1 MDELPFMTSSALPGS
16 SHQNEVLDFTP
27 TRRHEQLREEY
38 CDAAR
43 KLVRAT
49 AAARD
54 AGLTFERSLWRQVA
68 GTGLFGLHLP
78 ESFGGR
84 GWSIADAAAAF
95 EGFAE
100 GCEDTGFLVSLV
112 SHMGLVTTVLH
123 VFGTE
128 AQQRRWLPGLIDGS
142 LIGCF
147 AITEKGS
154 GSDVRAMQL
163 AAHPDGCGGWRL
175 SGGKWCI
182 TNAPV
187 ADVAITF
194 ARLHGRAG
202 RPVSAFIA
210 DLHQPGITKSAPLD
224 LMGNRTTPVGELI
237 FSDFPAGAGTLLGAA
252 GRGLR
257 VLELAFIVERILTG
271 IGIAGCLETLI
282 SLCHERTRQRRAF
295 GKPIGDYQHVQAH
308 VVDMATGRELVR
320 SAAWRALHA
329 LVRREECSLLA
340 SVVKLTA
347 AEVFHKAATDA
358 LRIHGNHGY
367 RRGGTIERFCRDSAG
382 ILLAGGTSEI
392 HKTIIWRGLQRRRF
406 QNSKPS
412 PQ

>member
-1 MDELPFMTSSALPGS
+1 MTSSALPGS
-16 SHQNEVLDFTP
+16 NHQSEVLDFTR
-27 TRRHEQLREEY
+27 TRRQEQLREEY
-38 CDAAR
+38 CAAGR
-43 KLVRAT
+43 KLVRGT

-54 AGLTFERSLWRQVA
+54 AGQTFERSLWRQVA
-68 GTGLFGLHLP
+68 ETGLFGLHLP
-78 ESFGGR
+78 EPFGGR
-84 GWSIADAAAAF
+84 GWSIAETAAAF

-112 SHMGLVTTVLH
+112 SHVGLVATVLH

-128 AQQRRWLPGLIDGS
+128 TQQRRWLPGLIDGS

-147 AITEKGS
+147 AITEKDC
-154 GSDVRAMQL
+154 GSDVRAMEL
-163 AAHPDGCGGWRL
+163 AAHPDGGGGWRL
-175 SGGKWCI
+175 AGGKWCI

-202 RPVSAFIA
+202 RPVCAFIA
-210 DLHQPGITKSAPLD
+210 DLHQPGLTKSAPLD
-224 LMGNRTTPVGELI
+224 LMGNRTTPVGELV
-237 FSDFPAGAGTLLGAA
+237 FSDYPAAAGTLMGAA

-257 VLELAFIVERILTG
+257 VLEFAFIVERILTG

-282 SLCHERTRQRRAF
+282 SLCLVRTRQRRAF
-295 GKPIGDYQHVQAH
+295 GRPIGDYQHVQEH
-308 VVDMATGRELVR
+308 VVEMAAGRELVR

-329 LVRREECSLLA
+329 LARGEDCSLLA

-347 AEVFHKAATDA
+347 AEVFHKAATAA

-382 ILLAGGTSEI
+382 ILLAGGTSEV
-392 HKTIIWRGLQRRRF
+392 HKTIIWRRLQRPRRH
-406 QNSKPS
+406 NPEPS
-412 PQ
+412 PHETKSPH